1 MDTKQAVSFPINNRD
16 LTIRQRERKKSGS
29 SMQGYVVL
37 AFPPKLRL
45 RILRARTLTTA
56 IDVNESFFKT
66 MPKFRD
72 TILLAH
78 ASRLINAEE
87 FVLLYDLHKPKN
99 PDLPYTNYERFDL
112 DKMTDDE
119 CKTEFRF
126 YKNDIYN
133 LADVLT
139 LPDRIVCY
147 NGVNV
152 DMVEAL
158 CIFLK
163 RFAYPCRYVDMIP
176 RFGRPE
182 PQLCMISNAVMNE
195 LYQTWNRLLTDLN
208 QVWLSPNHL
217 EEFAAAVHTKGAAL
231 DNCWGFVDGTVRP
244 ICRPGQNQKC
254 LYNGHKKVHAIKF
267 QSIAAPSGLVAN
279 LFGPVEGKRHDSGML
294 ARSGV
299 LNQLQRFSVDTNGTP
314 YVFMEIQHIP
324 FAYICKDLFEELD

>member
-1 MDTKQAVSFPINNRD
+1 
-16 LTIRQRERKKSGS
+16 
-29 SMQGYVVL
+29 
-37 AFPPKLRL
+37 
-45 RILRARTLTTA
+45 
-56 IDVNESFFKT
+56 

-78 ASRLINAEE
+78 ASRLINIDE
-87 FVLLYDLHKPKN
+87 FVLLYDVNKPKN
-99 PDLPYTNYERFDL
+99 PDLPYTNYDHFDL

-119 CKTEFRF
+119 CETEFRF

-133 LADVLT
+133 LTDVLT
-139 LPDRIVCY
+139 LPDRIICY

-152 DMVEAL
+152 DIVEAF

-195 LYQTWNRLLTDLN
+195 LYQTWNHLLTELD
-208 QVWLSPNHL
+208 QDWLSPEHL
-217 EEFAAAVHTKGAAL
+217 EEFATAVHNKGAPL
-231 DNCWGFVDGTVRP
+231 QNCWGFVDGTVRP

-267 QSIAAPSGLVAN
+267 QSIATPNGLVAN

-299 LNQLQRFSVDTNGTP
+299 LNQLQQF
-314 YVFMEIQHIP
+314 
-324 FAYICKDLFEELD
+324 

>member
-1 MDTKQAVSFPINNRD
+1 M
-16 LTIRQRERKKSGS
+16 
-29 SMQGYVVL
+29 
-37 AFPPKLRL
+37 
-45 RILRARTLTTA
+45 
-56 IDVNESFFKT
+56 
-66 MPKFRD
+66 
-72 TILLAH
+72 
-78 ASRLINAEE
+78 
-87 FVLLYDLHKPKN
+87 LLYDLHKPKN

-139 LPDRIVCY
+139 LPDRIV
-147 NGVNV
+147 GANV

-182 PQLCMISNAVMNE
+182 PQLCMISNAVINE

-208 QVWLSPNHL
+208 QDWLSPNHL
-217 EEFAAAVHTKGAAL
+217 EEFAAAVHNRGAAL

-254 LYNGHKKVHAIKF
+254 LYNGQWYNKLLASDIINYFKF
-267 QSIAAPSGLVAN
+267 LA
-279 LFGPVEGKRHDSGML
+279 GKMYVTCALLHS
-294 ARSGV
+294 ARVCCYGSTTSDYFDV
-299 LNQLQRFSVDTNGTP
+299 SP
-314 YVFMEIQHIP
+314 PEIGDYFH
-324 FAYICKDLFEELD
+324 